1 MPIKIVQQHY
11 SFVTKSGT
19 SSGLASHFDLLRGHE
34 TWSPPSLPPPPILDR
49 VQGHFLFKKELK
61 VEMINKQYGRLQPT
75 KVVQK

>member
-34 TWSPPSLPPPPILDR
+34 TWSPPPILDR

-61 VEMINKQYGRLQPT
+61 VEMINKHYGRLQPT

>member
-19 SSGLASHFDLLRGHE
+19 SSGLASHFDLLGGHK
-34 TWSPPSLPPPPILDR
+34 TWTPPILDR

-61 VEMINKQYGRLQPT
+61 VEMINKHYGRLQPT